1 MSRSTLCRDGK
12 AAPSRHP
19 DHTSVQT
26 ISPCPDESQTLKLLK
41 IATHL
46 VHYKS
51 LSIFFLG
58 ESGAVIKTFVTGPNV
73 HLNVKFKGIVL
84 CAAGFGR
91 ATAILSLKSAAPTRR
106 IRILYLIL
114 SILLLISVVPIYF
127 YSSKVEVINRERLIT
142 NERLLQNTVAR
153 SLADDIAQH
162 QNSSRMMMSNLSSA
176 LQVASNGDLTG
187 DRVELPE
194 LRALLE
200 NYVSSSNDVAYATLL
215 NSEAKG
221 ISAGRIAPD
230 AFLQR
235 ELERAYA
242 AAREGRGYSGEAL
255 VVGNGKDSRTVIV
268 VSVPVTSSGNFVGM
282 LGSVVDLQF
291 LIRRL
296 QEVSRGGL
304 TPYVV
309 DSVGRLVAGATPD
322 YATGQDMTNLDIV
335 RNFVDQ
341 GSKAQFVAATN
352 EFNVG
357 QGKNAVKM
365 LGTYSPVSNLEWAV
379 VVQKPRQEAY
389 RAVYE
394 MQNTA
399 RIWAFLAALLS
410 VFISIIAARTIT
422 NPLRILTDSSRAIAQ
437 GDFSQRVRLK
447 SRTEFGELAAT
458 FNTMSEEL
466 EQFVYDLKRAAN
478 ENRELFLA
486 SIQMLAGAVDEK
498 DPYTRGHSDRVTRY
512 SMMIAKEMGLNESEI
527 EVVRISAQLHD
538 VGKIGIEDRILKKPG
553 ALTEEEFAVMKTHT
567 TKGANILRP
576 VAQLKEMLPG
586 IELHH
591 ESLDGR
597 GYPHGLKGDEIPQ
610 LARIIAVAD
619 TFDALTTNRPYQ
631 QARDAAA
638 ALKVILSLSGKRL
651 DPTAVGALEAIHQRG
666 EIKVPRQP
674 VKLPLVPVPQT
685 AAAQPQ
691 PAPVAPKQVAEAPVP
706 VEVASTQA

>member
-1 MSRSTLCRDGK
+1 
-12 AAPSRHP
+12 
-19 DHTSVQT
+19 
-26 ISPCPDESQTLKLLK
+26 
-41 IATHL
+41 
-46 VHYKS
+46 
-51 LSIFFLG
+51 
-58 ESGAVIKTFVTGPNV
+58 
-73 HLNVKFKGIVL
+73 
-84 CAAGFGR
+84 
-91 ATAILSLKSAAPTRR
+91 LKSFAPIRR

-114 SILLLISVVPIYF
+114 SVLLLISVVPIYF

-162 QNSSRMMMSNLSSA
+162 QNSSRMMMANLSSA
-176 LQVASNGDLTG
+176 LQVASNGDITG
-187 DRVELPE
+187 EQVEAAE

-242 AAREGRGYSGEAL
+242 AAREGRGYTGEAL
-255 VVGNGKDSRTVIV
+255 VVGSGKDARTVIV
-268 VSVPVTSSGNFVGM
+268 VSEPVMASGNFIGM
-282 LGSVVDLQF
+282 LGSVIDLQF

-309 DSVGRLVAGATPD
+309 DSVGRLVAGTSTD

-341 GSKAQFVAATN
+341 GSKAQFVAATY

-365 LGTYSPVSNLEWAV
+365 LGTYSPVLNLEWAV
-379 VVQKPRQEAY
+379 VVQKPREEAY

-394 MQNTA
+394 MQRSA

-410 VFISIIAARTIT
+410 VGIGIIAARTIT
-422 NPLRILTDSSRAIAQ
+422 NPLQILTDSSRAIAQ

-466 EQFVYDLKRAAN
+466 EQFVFDLKRAAN
-478 ENRELFLA
+478 ENRDLFLA

-512 SMMIAKEMGLNESEI
+512 SMMIAREMGLTENEI

-553 ALTEEEFAVMKTHT
+553 ALTEEEFEVMKTHT

-576 VAQLKEMLPG
+576 VAQLQEMLPG

-597 GYPHGLKGDEIPQ
+597 GYPHGFKGDQIPR

-631 QARDAAA
+631 QARDAEA
-638 ALKVILSLSGKRL
+638 ALKVIQSLSGKRL
-651 DPTAVGALEAIHQRG
+651 DPTAVAAIEAVHARG
-666 EIKVPRQP
+666 EIKVPRPAIKIPLVAVPPQP
-674 VKLPLVPVPQT
+674 VS
-685 AAAQPQ
+685 QPQ
-691 PAPVAPKQVAEAPVP
+691 PAPLMQSSVPETPVP
-706 VEVASTQA
+706 VEVATTQA